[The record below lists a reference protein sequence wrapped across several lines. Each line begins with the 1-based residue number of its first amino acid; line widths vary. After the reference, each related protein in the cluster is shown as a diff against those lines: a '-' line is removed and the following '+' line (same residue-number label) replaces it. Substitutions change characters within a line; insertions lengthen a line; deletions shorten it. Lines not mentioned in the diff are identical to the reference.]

1 MFDLWLAAQS
11 SSNLRKLARRKY
23 LCKGFSVGN
32 PYALTARSL
41 LSALVCAL
49 IILGVFNGCA
59 YRAGSGDRQIPGGY
73 RAIAVPVFK
82 NNTHES
88 GIEVFFTNSLVREIE
103 RSRIGSVTDKA
114 SSQVTLEGSIDSIVY
129 SGSAPIVGDDTNAT
143 GLPSGTF
150 LNSQTNITV
159 NTTLRL
165 RRNSDGKVLWEA
177 SFSKGQTY
185 QTPRIGIIN
194 GSTALSGADAVYNH
208 SARYQNIETIAADMM
223 LEAHDR
229 LTENF

>member
-1 MFDLWLAAQS
+1 MLILWLAAQS
-11 SSNLRKLARRKY
+11 SAYYSLIVRLVTRRAPA
-23 LCKGFSVGN
+23 LIACALL
-32 PYALTARSL
+32 ALTTLNS
-41 LSALVCAL
+41 
-49 IILGVFNGCA
+49 CA

-82 NNTHES
+82 NLTHEA
-88 GIEVFFTNSLVREIE
+88 GVEVYFTNSLIREIE
-103 RSRIGSVTDKA
+103 RSRIGSVTPKET
-114 SSQVTLEGSIDSIVY
+114 SQVTLEGTVDSVQYAGI
-129 SGSAPIVGDDTNAT
+129 APIVGTGEN
-143 GLPSGTF
+143 GLPGGTV
-150 LNSQTNITV
+150 LNTQYNITV
-159 NTTLRL
+159 GTTLRL

-185 QTPRIGIIN
+185 QTPRIGLIGGKG
-194 GSTALSGADAVYNH
+194 GSTVLSGADAVYNH